1 MKKFLIT
8 LTCIV
13 AVLLILLGINIW
25 YSANVLTVNT
35 YNIKTDKL
43 NNNVKFVLISDLHNK
58 EFGENNIDLVNL
70 IKEQSPEFIAVDGDM
85 VNDTADTREAVT
97 RLLPQLCDIAPVY
110 YVLGNH
116 EKSYPQYDE
125 LIDEIKESNTTFLD
139 NEMVS
144 FTTKNGETITIGG
157 LSDYPYYEYEA
168 PEYDNPARHFLDSFI
183 EQEKDNYS
191 ILLSH
196 QPETYFWG
204 LKDKNI
210 DLMLCG
216 HTHGGLIRLPFVGGL
231 IAPNQE
237 FLPEYDMGY
246 FNSGTV
252 EMIITSGL
260 GNSIGIPRI
269 GNPPEICVIEIN

>member
-43 NNNVKFVLISDLHNK
+43 NNKVKFVLISDLHNK

-70 IKEQSPEFIAVDGDM
+70 IREQSPEFIAVDGDM
-85 VNDTADTREAVT
+85 VTDAEDTREAVIK
-97 RLLPQLCDIAPVY
+97 LLPQLCDIAPVY

-116 EKSYPQYDE
+116 EKSYAQYE
-125 LIDEIKESNTTFLD
+125 QLIAEIKESKATFLD

-144 FTTKNGETITIGG
+144 FKTKNGETITIGG
-157 LSDYPYYEYEA
+157 LSGYPYYDYQA
-168 PEYDNPARHFLDSFI
+168 PDYDNPERYFLDSFI

-231 IAPNQE
+231 TAPNQK

-260 GNSIGIPRI
+260 GNSVSIPRI
-269 GNPPEICVIEIN
+269 GNPPEVCVIEIN

>member
-25 YSANVLTVNT
+25 YSTNVLTVNT

-43 NNNVKFVLISDLHNK
+43 NNKVKFVLISDLHNK

-85 VNDTADTREAVT
+85 VNDTADTRKAVT

-231 IAPNQE
+231 FAPNQE

>member
-25 YSANVLTVNT
+25 YSTNVLTVNT
-35 YNIKTDKL
+35 YNIKTEKL
-43 NNNVKFVLISDLHNK
+43 NNKVKFVLISDLHNK

>member
-8 LTCIV
+8 LTCII

-35 YNIKTDKL
+35 YNIKTEKL
-43 NNNVKFVLISDLHNK
+43 NNKVKFVLISDLHNK

-97 RLLPQLCDIAPVY
+97 KLLPQLCDIAPVY

-139 NEMVS
+139 NKMVS
-144 FTTKNGETITIGG
+144 FKTKNGETITIGG

-191 ILLSH
+191 IILSH

>member
-35 YNIKTDKL
+35 YNIKTEKL
-43 NNNVKFVLISDLHNK
+43 NNKVKFVLISDLHNK

>member
-35 YNIKTDKL
+35 YNIKTEKL
-43 NNNVKFVLISDLHNK
+43 NNKVKFVLISDLHNK

-85 VNDTADTREAVT
+85 VNDTADTRKAVT